1 MPRFVKVQ
9 TNFAVGEINPELR
22 GRIDLQQYESALE
35 RARNV
40 ICKPQGSVER
50 RPGLKYIYTVPSAAS
65 PSDGVRLVPF
75 SFSTTQTYMLL
86 FSGTRMMVF
95 KEGVQVTD
103 INGGGNDYL
112 DVSSSVGGV
121 TDGITSA
128 RLTNLWY
135 TQSADTLLLFEETMT
150 PLKIVRGANHAAWTV
165 SDISFDN
172 VPQYAFTLATSN
184 PSATLTPS
192 AVTGEI
198 TLTAGSSVF
207 SSGHVGQFVESN
219 DNFGRAKIT
228 RYVSGTEVK
237 ATTEVAFFSTD
248 AIASGSW
255 TLETGY
261 EAAWA
266 SSKGW
271 PRCAVFHEGRLIVG
285 GSQSLPST
293 VWGSRVGDYFDF
305 DEGRALDDEGMSA
318 TIDTN
323 QVNAIVGVFSGRDL
337 QIFTTGTEFICPQID
352 GSPLTPTSFI
362 FKPMTTRGS
371 KGGTQPVSTEGG
383 TLYLQRGGKA
393 IREFLFSDVE
403 GSYVSNDISLLS
415 SHLLQTPTRMAMRRG
430 TNVDEGDLMFVTNSG
445 DGSIAVFSILR
456 SQNVV
461 APSLFTTDGLFKD
474 CQVEDADAPVI
485 YAVVNRTLANE
496 STCTIVVSDYANIAV
511 GSTIVLQTSSGTSV
525 TFTSA
530 SSGGTSQWQST
541 TSNNQTATNL
551 AAAIN
556 GHASFSASAST
567 ATVTVTRAA
576 IGKENLT
583 VTSSD
588 TTRLTT
594 TDFVNTQVYYL
605 ESFSSDHTTDCS
617 IQYTATAGNLP
628 ASTTVGSLNFLED
641 YTVKVIAD
649 DNMLS
654 DVVVASN
661 NAVVDRVA
669 TTYLEIGLEYPSFT
683 DTLAGDATKTTPLIR
698 TMPVET
704 RLPSGPIT
712 GNKKRIVKA
721 NLILD
726 NTQNCTV
733 NGTDIPFRQ
742 LGASFLD
749 QGVDKFT
756 GTKSI
761 GPFLGYD
768 LKGQIEVTQSQPMFL
783 TLLNLDYRVSVAV
796 D

>member
-1 MPRFVKVQ
+1 MPRVIKVQ
-9 TNFAVGEINPELR
+9 TNFSVGEINPELR

-40 ICKPQGSVER
+40 ICKPHGSVER
-50 RPGLKYIYTVPSAAS
+50 RPGLKYLYTIASAAAPQS
-65 PSDGVRLVPF
+65 GVRLIPF

-95 KEGVQVTD
+95 KEGVQVTA
-103 INGGGNDYL
+103 INGGSDDYL
-112 DVSSSVGGV
+112 DVSSSVSDV

-128 RLTNLWY
+128 RLANLWY
-135 TQSADTLLLFEETMT
+135 TQSADTLLLFEETMK

-165 SDISFDN
+165 SDITWET
-172 VPQYAFTLATSN
+172 VPSYAFTLSTSN

-192 AVTGEI
+192 SVSGNI

-207 SSGHVGQFVESN
+207 ASGNVGQYVEN
-219 DNFGRAKIT
+219 DNNFGRARIT
-228 RYVSGTEVK
+228 EYVSGTVVK
-237 ATTEVAFFSTD
+237 AVTD
-248 AIASGSW
+248 VPFHNTDSIASGDW
-255 TLETGY
+255 TLEAGY
-261 EAAWA
+261 EDAW
-266 SSKGW
+266 SSTRNW
-271 PRCAVFHEGRLIVG
+271 PRTATFHEGRLIVG
-285 GSQSLPST
+285 GSYSLPST
-293 VWGSRVGDYFDF
+293 VWGSRVGQYFNF
-305 DEGRALDDEGMSA
+305 DPGQVLDDEGMSA

-337 QIFTTGTEFICPQID
+337 QIFTTGTEFICPQVD

-371 KGGTQPVSTEGG
+371 KQGTHPVSTEGG

-403 GSYVSNDISLLS
+403 GSYVSNDISMLS
-415 SHLLQTPTRMAMRRG
+415 SHLLQTPTRMSMRRG
-430 TNVDEGDLMFVTNSG
+430 TNVDEGDLMLITNSG
-445 DGSIAVFSILR
+445 DGSIAAFSILR
-456 SQNVV
+456 SQNVI
-461 APSLFTTDGLFKD
+461 APSLFTTDGEFQD

-485 YAVVNRTLANE
+485 YAVVKRTLPNE
-496 STCTIVVSDYANIAV
+496 STCDIVVSDFANIAV
-511 GSTIVLQTSSGTSV
+511 GSTIILKTSSGTSV

-530 SSGGTSQWQST
+530 GSAGTSQWQSV

-576 IGKENLT
+576 IGKQNLT

-588 TTRLTT
+588 TTRLAA
-594 TDFVNTQVYYL
+594 TDFTNTEVYYL
-605 ESFSSDHTTDCS
+605 ESFDNDHTTDCS

-628 ASTTVGSLNFLED
+628 ASTTVSSLNFLED
-641 YTVKVIAD
+641 QTVKVIAD
-649 DNMLS
+649 DNMLT
-654 DVVVASN
+654 DVTVASN
-661 NAVVDRVA
+661 QVTADRVA
-669 TTYLEIGLEYPSFT
+669 TTYLELGLEYPSFT
-683 DTLAGDATKTTPLIR
+683 DTLSGSTKTTPLVR

-704 RLPSGPIT
+704 RLPSGPVT

-726 NTQNCTV
+726 NTQNIKI
-733 NGTDIPFRQ
+733 NGSEVPMRQ
-742 LGASFLD
+742 LGSDFLD
-749 QGVDKFT
+749 QGITKFT
-756 GTKSI
+756 GTKSV

-768 LKGQIEVTQSQPMFL
+768 FKGQIEITQSQPMFM
-783 TLLNLDYRVSVAV
+783 TLLNLDYRVSVAT

>member
-1 MPRFVKVQ
+1 MPRVVKVQ
-9 TNFAVGEINPELR
+9 TNFSVGEINPELR

-40 ICKPQGSVER
+40 VCKPHGSVER
-50 RPGLKYIYTVPSAAS
+50 RPGLKYVYTIPSAATPES
-65 PSDGVRLVPF
+65 GVRLIPF
-75 SFSTTQTYMLL
+75 SFSTTQTYMMV

-95 KEGVQVTD
+95 KEGVQVAD
-103 INGGGNDYL
+103 INGTGNDYL

-128 RLTNLWY
+128 RLSNLWY
-135 TQSADTLLLFEETMT
+135 TQSADTLLLFEETMK
-150 PLKIVRGANHAAWTV
+150 PLKIVRGADHATWTV
-165 SDISFDN
+165 SDIAWENTPS
-172 VPQYAFTLATSN
+172 YAFTLSTSQ

-192 AVTGEI
+192 AVSGNI

-207 SSGHVGQFVESN
+207 ASGNVGQYVESDN
-219 DNFGRAKIT
+219 NFGRARIT
-228 RYVSGTEVK
+228 EYVSGTEVK
-237 ATTEVAFFSTD
+237 AITDVPFHNKD
-248 AIASGSW
+248 AIASGEW
-255 TLETGY
+255 TLEAGY
-261 EAAWA
+261 EDAWSA
-266 SSKGW
+266 TRKW
-271 PRCAVFHEGRLIVG
+271 PRTATFHEGRLIVG
-285 GSQSLPST
+285 GSYSLPST
-293 VWGSRVGDYFDF
+293 VWGSRVGQYFNF
-305 DEGRALDDEGMSA
+305 DPGQVLDDEGMSA

-337 QIFTTGTEFICPQID
+337 QIFTTGTEFICPQVD

-371 KGGTQPVSTEGG
+371 KQGTQPLSTEGG

-403 GSYVSNDISLLS
+403 GSYVSNDISMLS
-415 SHLLQTPTRMAMRRG
+415 SHLLQTPTRLAMRRG
-430 TNVDEGDLMFVTNSG
+430 TAIDEGDLMFITNSG

-456 SQNVV
+456 SQNVI
-461 APSLFTTDGLFKD
+461 APSLFTTDGEFQD
-474 CQVEDADAPVI
+474 CQVEDADAPQV
-485 YAVVNRTLANE
+485 YAVIKRTIPDE
-496 STCTIVVSDYANIAV
+496 STSTIVVSDYANIAV

-530 SSGGTSQWQST
+530 GSAGTNQWQSV

-556 GHASFSASAST
+556 GNAAFSASAST

-588 TTRLTT
+588 TTRLAA
-594 TDFVNTQVYYL
+594 TDFTNTDVYYL
-605 ESFSSDHTTDCS
+605 EIFSNDFTTDCA

-628 ASTTVGSLNFLED
+628 ASTTVSSLNFLED
-641 YTVKVIAD
+641 QTVKVVAD
-649 DNMLS
+649 DNMLA
-654 DVVVASN
+654 DQTVASN
-661 NAVVDRVA
+661 QITTDRVA

-683 DTLAGDATKTTPLIR
+683 DTLAGASKTTPLVR

-704 RLPSGPIT
+704 RLPSGPVT

-726 NTQNCTV
+726 NTQNITV
-733 NGTDIPFRQ
+733 NGAEVPMRQ
-742 LGASFLD
+742 LGADFLD
-749 QGVDKFT
+749 QGIDKFT
-756 GTKSI
+756 GTKVM

-768 LKGQIEVTQSQPMFL
+768 YKGQIEITQSQPMYM
-783 TLLNLDYRVSVAV
+783 TLLNLDYRVSVAT